1 MGIAPTSTAPTGTAQ
16 TQTNS
21 GDKSPLSGISS
32 DFQTFLR
39 MMTTQLQNQDPL
51 NPMESSEFALQIA
64 TFAGV
69 EQQTQTN
76 KLLEGLWTEF
86 GVMGLS
92 QMAGWVGQEAR
103 STAPVFADDN
113 PVTLVPEIPKGA
125 TKVTLAVYGKD
136 NKLVMRK
143 DIPPGSKTYEWEPE
157 KADGS
162 DLPAGTYTFKI
173 ESFAGEK
180 SLGVKPV
187 EAFGEIQEVRN
198 TPGGLMIVL
207 KGGSEVPAVAISA
220 LRRVAADA

>member
-1 MGIAPTSTAPTGTAQ
+1 MDVAATTASATAQ
-16 TQTNS
+16 NS
-21 GDKSPLSGISS
+21 SSDKSPLSGISS

-69 EQQTQTN
+69 EQQTKTN

-103 STAPVFADDN
+103 SSAPVFADED
-113 PVTLVPEIPKGA
+113 PVSLVPDIPKGA
-125 TKVTLAVYGKD
+125 TKATLSVYDKD
-136 NKLVMRK
+136 DKLVMRK
-143 DIPPGSKTYEWEPE
+143 DIPPGSKSYEWTPE

-162 DLPAGTYTFKI
+162 DLPAGNYTFKI
-173 ESFAGEK
+173 EAFSGEK

-187 EAFGEIQEVRN
+187 EAFGAIEEVRN
-198 TPGGLMIVL
+198 TPGGLVLVL
-207 KGGSEVPAVAISA
+207 KGGSEVPAVAVTA
-220 LRRVAADA
+220 LRRVATDA